1 MMGIAITAPNFT
13 ESLHFEPS
21 QLLSRV
27 TFVLV
32 EPSHPGNVGSAAR
45 AMRVMGLKHLRVVA
59 PRYPNVLN
67 NPQAR
72 ALSSGAFDVLDNG
85 VIFDTLDEALAD
97 MQLKVAVS
105 AASREFSAAPRPP
118 DVVCGEAV
126 ALLASE
132 LQSVAF
138 VFGTER
144 TGLSIEQVQ
153 RCQWVCSIPGA
164 IDYQSLNLSQAVQIL
179 SYCLGQAS
187 QKAQELFIK
196 RAPIAEKVSKD
207 PGERLSRDDELEG
220 LFAHLERMLVD
231 IEFLNTEK
239 PKKLMPRLRR
249 LFTRAALQRGEVDI
263 LRGIC
268 TAVQAKVQHKRA
280 NGWE

>member
-1 MMGIAITAPNFT
+1 MSTVINIPNFPD
-13 ESLHFEPS
+13 SLHFEPS
-21 QLLSRV
+21 PLLSRIS
-27 TFVLV
+27 FVLI

-45 AMRVMGLKHLRVVA
+45 AMRVMGLKNLRVVA

-72 ALSSGAFDVLDNG
+72 ALSSGAFDVLDRALT
-85 VIFDTLDEALAD
+85 FDTLDEALAD
-97 MQLKVAVS
+97 IQLKIAVS
-105 AASREFSAAPRPP
+105 ATSREFSAPAKPP
-118 DVVCGEAV
+118 SVVCHDV
-126 ALLASE
+126 MKS
-132 LQSVAF
+132 LQTDLETVAF

-164 IDYQSLNLSQAVQIL
+164 IDYQSLNLSQAVQIM

-187 QKAQELFIK
+187 EQA
-196 RAPIAEKVSKD
+196 KVVPLLDTVAVISKD
-207 PGERLSRDDELEG
+207 PGERLSRDDEVEG
-220 LFAHLERMLVD
+220 LLGHLEKTLIDV
-231 IEFLNTEK
+231 EFLDPVK

-249 LFTRAALQRGEVDI
+249 LFMRAGLSKGEVDI

-268 TAVQAKVQHKRA
+268 TAVQSTASHSKSSHGK
-280 NGWE
+280 